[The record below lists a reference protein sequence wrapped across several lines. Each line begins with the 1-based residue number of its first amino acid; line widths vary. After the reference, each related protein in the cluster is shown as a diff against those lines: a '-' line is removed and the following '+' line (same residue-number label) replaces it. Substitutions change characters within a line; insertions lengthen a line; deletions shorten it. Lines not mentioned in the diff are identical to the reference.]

1 MRCSL
6 RFLCDWFVSRE
17 WMFYDGYYDGDNW
30 DDEDKSKI
38 SKTLNKRRCPSRYWD
53 WCISEDEKQEI
64 IRSKKFFDL
73 KRSTK

>member
-1 MRCSL
+1 MIGLFQGSGC
-6 RFLCDWFVSRE
+6 FMMAIMMVIIG
-17 WMFYDGYYDGDNW
+17 MM
-30 DDEDKSKI
+30 KI
-38 SKTLNKRRCPSRYWD
+38 NQKYQKPSIKEELLPIAWRPSRYWD

>member
-38 SKTLNKRRCPSRYWD
+38 SKTLNKRRTLTHCLAPIKILGLVYFRG
-53 WCISEDEKQEI
+53 
-64 IRSKKFFDL
+64 
-73 KRSTK
+73 